1 MLRKRDVVNWYRSP
15 SFCSVRR
22 AKRRFARR
30 LGFFGSCV
38 SGALILLG
46 PLYREVFHSVL
57 SKALGFKSEC
67 GPSVYAFEKR
77 FAALWVHVDRPDPAF
92 AKAV

>member
-1 MLRKRDVVNWYRSP
+1 
-15 SFCSVRR
+15 
-22 AKRRFARR
+22 
-30 LGFFGSCV
+30 
-38 SGALILLG
+38 LILLG